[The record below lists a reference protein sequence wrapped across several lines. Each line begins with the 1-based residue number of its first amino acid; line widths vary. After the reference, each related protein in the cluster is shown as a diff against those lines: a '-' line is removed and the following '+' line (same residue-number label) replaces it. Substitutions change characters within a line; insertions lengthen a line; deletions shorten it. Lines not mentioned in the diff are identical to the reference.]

1 MASRKHRQLAIAAT
15 ALVVLLAAN
24 AAASSLAAPPHG
36 GPSRAASAGSVAA
49 PPTGVT
55 GTGGV
60 DGASISFTPPTTST
74 PAVKSY
80 TVTAYPGREQGFG
93 ATSPISVSGLQPNV
107 AYTFSVSAASAAG
120 RGPGSVPSASITALA
135 PAAGVTPPALSGLKT
150 SLVSFFA
157 ASGSGPASHTGT
169 NLTYTD
175 SAAAT
180 STITVLQVRGG
191 FKRAGGC
198 VIANITPGRKPC
210 TSLLLVGSFT
220 HLDVAGTNKFHFSGR
235 LSGQTLHGGLYQI
248 RITPSLNGLAGNTL
262 KAAVD
267 IF

>member
-1 MASRKHRQLAIAAT
+1 
-15 ALVVLLAAN
+15 
-24 AAASSLAAPPHG
+24 
-36 GPSRAASAGSVAA
+36 
-49 PPTGVT
+49 
-55 GTGGV
+55 
-60 DGASISFTPPTTST
+60 
-74 PAVKSY
+74 VKSY

-107 AYTFSVSAASAAG
+107 AYTFSVSAANAAG

-262 KAAVD
+262 KTAVD